1 MNPISA
7 AVPNPTPKPDREIVP
22 ANANGD
28 APQQGT
34 GRESAFGTVLRELS
48 GTGPASPAKD
58 DAAKAKPDD
67 AEGDAVPEATV
78 AAPAA
83 PGMPAGSAAALVAD
97 LLRVA
102 APPALTAASSESAT
116 ATRDRPAA
124 APTVPGTG
132 SLSASALGS
141 TGAPVREPSSGSAS
155 ALAGSVDADPPHTN
169 EATRADGP
177 TSTDEATHADEPARR
192 NEPAPTDGPT
202 RADGLTRADRPT
214 HAEGPT
220 HADVA
225 KVLRAAAGNVAVLGR
240 AVHFQPVVA
249 GGAPAPEPAS
259 AGPAEP
265 AGPALGVLDPQGTRS
280 ALPALNAAAA
290 LKLQPPVR
298 SEPDPRRAATAIDA
312 EAGPQKPAGIA
323 PAPGRVVSG
332 VERAVLASIGEH
344 AEDAAASAGSSRD
357 GTGTATSLPA
367 GSLPMIATAIR
378 EELERATAAA
388 AAQGRIHADP
398 TAGGVP
404 DGPLRVLK
412 IQLRPEDLGVVTVE
426 MRLSNGQLETHLR
439 ASQPE
444 TAALLHKDAAILTD
458 LLSHSSYQAEVTV
471 GQARPAEASTA
482 SGGSQSQAS
491 PSFADGGARPGNEG
505 ARQRQDAQRQAGNR
519 REGERTDEAVRPRD
533 GGIYL

>member
-7 AVPNPTPKPDREIVP
+7 AVPNPTPKPDREIAP

-116 ATRDRPAA
+116 AIRDRPVA

-155 ALAGSVDADPPHTN
+155 ALAGSVEADPPHTN

-192 NEPAPTDGPT
+192 NEPAPTDGAT
-202 RADGLTRADRPT
+202 R
-214 HAEGPT
+214 
-220 HADVA
+220 ADVA

-265 AGPALGVLDPQGTRS
+265 AGPALGALDPQGTRS

-444 TAALLHKDAAILTD
+444 TAALLHKDTAILTD

>member
-7 AVPNPTPKPDREIVP
+7 AAPNPSPKPDREIAP

-34 GRESAFGTVLRELS
+34 GRESAFGSVLRELS
-48 GTGPASPAKD
+48 GTGQASPAKD

-67 AEGDAVPEATV
+67 AEGDAAPEATV

-102 APPALTAASSESAT
+102 VAPALTAAFSESAT
-116 ATRDRPAA
+116 ATQDRPAA
-124 APTVPGTG
+124 APPVPGTG
-132 SLSASALGS
+132 SLSASALGA

-155 ALAGSVDADPPHTN
+155 ALAGSAGADAPHTN

-177 TSTDEATHADEPARR
+177 TSTDEATHADEPART

-202 RADGLTRADRPT
+202 RAD
-214 HAEGPT
+214 
-220 HADVA
+220 VA
-225 KVLRAAAGNVAVLGR
+225 QILRAAAGNITVLGR

-249 GGAPAPEPAS
+249 GGVPAPAPAS

-265 AGPALGVLDPQGTRS
+265 AEPAGPALGGLDPQGTRS

-298 SEPDPRRAATAIDA
+298 SEPDSRRAATAIDA
-312 EAGPQKPAGIA
+312 EAGPQKPVGIA

-344 AEDAAASAGSSRD
+344 AEDAAAPAGSSRD

-378 EELERATAAA
+378 EELERATATA

-398 TAGGVP
+398 TAGGIP

-444 TAALLHKDAAILTD
+444 TAALLHKDTAILTD

>member
-124 APTVPGTG
+124 APPVPGTG

-177 TSTDEATHADEPARR
+177 T
-192 NEPAPTDGPT
+192 
-202 RADGLTRADRPT
+202 
-214 HAEGPT
+214 

-249 GGAPAPEPAS
+249 GGPPAPEPAS

-265 AGPALGVLDPQGTRS
+265 AGPALGALDPQGTRS
-280 ALPALNAAAA
+280 ALPVLNAAAA

-444 TAALLHKDAAILTD
+444 TAALLHKDTAILTD